1 MNIGNHK
8 IHFWEIMRYSLIIKK
23 KGSYF
28 SIIHLLVR
36 YRKYSLLGY
45 VHIYIYICKLMGNSL
60 AYKTMAWTMYIGS
73 HYGKSS
79 EEILPKGQFWDSL
92 L

>member
-1 MNIGNHK
+1 
-8 IHFWEIMRYSLIIKK
+8 
-23 KGSYF
+23 
-28 SIIHLLVR
+28 
-36 YRKYSLLGY
+36 
-45 VHIYIYICKLMGNSL
+45 MGNSL

-73 HYGKSS
+73 HHGKSS